1 MISLIEQIRT
11 GSIWNFPGGVH
22 PAENKKQS
30 NTTDI
35 VHARLPEEIV
45 LPVKQ
50 HIGKPGNLLV
60 AVGDAV
66 LKGQQLT
73 ALETG
78 FTLPVHAPTSGVIT
92 AIEPRT
98 TAHPSG
104 LSDVCVV
111 IKPDGLDSWVTKHPV
126 EDFST
131 KTSDELL
138 DVIRQAGISG
148 MGGAGFP
155 TAKKLQSGLGRT
167 DILIVNA
174 AECEPYITSDD
185 KLLQEHA
192 EEVLKGIEVV
202 EHILQPKLTVIGI
215 EDNKPDAIKA
225 LEIAAK
231 DKDIVIRVIPTKYP
245 SGGEKQLIKILTNKE
260 VPAGGIPADIGVLV
274 QNVGSL
280 YSIKRAVIDG
290 EPVVNRVVTLTG
302 KTFKQPRNVWALLG
316 TPVHEL
322 LEEFGY
328 KADKK
333 LPRLILGGPMMGF
346 TLPHANVPITKT
358 SNCILAP
365 TRREISPSTYEMEC
379 IRCSACAE
387 ACPASLLPQQL
398 QWHAKANE
406 LDKCE
411 ELNIKDCIECGA
423 CAFVCPSEIPLVQ
436 YYRQAKAEIKTRK
449 DEATAAERAKI
460 RFEEKNARMERDKA
474 ERENRFKKAADNRR
488 KDMKSADGDD
498 AIAAAIARVKAQK
511 TAADQTPNAEPAV
524 KPAVAAAIAK
534 AKAKQAA
541 AQKAN
546 DAGPDNS
553 EMSKLREERKR
564 QARERKA
571 QQAAT
576 DNPAENSGDTKKDAV
591 AAAIARAKAKK
602 AQQAESASEASAES
616 SGDAKK
622 DAVAAAIAR
631 AKAKK
636 AQQAESTSDAP
647 TESTGD
653 AKKDAVAAA
662 IARAKA
668 KKAQQAESATQ
679 TESEAPAEST
689 GDAKKDAVAAA
700 IARAKAKKAQQAES
714 AAQTESEA
722 PVKSSGDAK
731 KDAVA
736 AAIAR
741 AKAKKAQQA
750 ESATQTAS
758 EAPAKSSGDAKK
770 DAVAAAIARAK
781 AKKAQQAES
790 ATQTESEAPAEST
803 GDAKKDAVAAAIAR
817 AKAKKAQQAES
828 ATQTE
833 SEAPAES
840 TGDAKKDAVAAAIA
854 RAKAKKAQQ
863 AESATLTESE
873 APVKSS
879 GDAKKDAVAAAI
891 ARAKAKKAQQAKQD
905 QTAETPEPVIE
916 VEAEIQSEPVD
927 PKKAAVA
934 AAIARAKAKKAQ
946 QAKQVEAEA
955 TAPEAVVEIEVEAE
969 IRSEPVDPKKA
980 AVAAAIA
987 RAKAR
992 KAQQE
997 QDKKNNEEKE

>member
-11 GSIWNFPGGVH
+11 GSIWSFPGGVH

-30 NTTDI
+30 NTTAI

-60 AVGDAV
+60 AAGDTV

-73 ALETG
+73 ALDTG

-104 LSDVCVV
+104 LSELSVV
-111 IKPDGLDSWVTKHPV
+111 IKPDGLDAWIERNPV
-126 EDFST
+126 EDFSK

-138 DVIRQAGISG
+138 DIVRQAGISG

-167 DILIVNA
+167 DILIINA

-192 EEVLKGIEVV
+192 EEVLKGIEIV

-215 EDNKPDAIKA
+215 EDNKPAAIKA
-225 LEIAAK
+225 LEVAAK

-280 YSIKRAVIDG
+280 YSIKRAVING

-316 TPVHEL
+316 TPVNEL

-365 TRREISPSTYEMEC
+365 TRREIAPSTYEMEC

-449 DEATAAERAKI
+449 DEAAAAERAKI

-488 KDMKSADGDD
+488 KDMKTSGGDD

-511 TAADQTPNAEPAV
+511 AAADQAPNEEPAV

-541 AQKAN
+541 ALKENGAE
-546 DAGPDNS
+546 PDNS

-571 QQAAT
+571 QQASAET
-576 DNPAENSGDTKKDAV
+576 QADNSGEGKKDAVAAAIARAKAKKAQQAASASGAPAESSGDAKKDTVAAAIARAKAKKAQQAEPTSEAPSESSSDAKKDAV

-602 AQQAESASEASAES
+602 AQQAESASDAPVESSGDAKKDAVVAAIARAKAKKAQQAESAAEAPIES

-636 AQQAESTSDAP
+636 AQQTKQAE
-647 TESTGD
+647 TEETHES
-653 AKKDAVAAA
+653 A
-662 IARAKA
+662 IEVEAGIKSEQVDS
-668 KKAQQAESATQ
+668 KKA
-679 TESEAPAEST
+679 
-689 GDAKKDAVAAA
+689 
-700 IARAKAKKAQQAES
+700 
-714 AAQTESEA
+714 
-722 PVKSSGDAK
+722 
-731 KDAVA
+731 
-736 AAIAR
+736 
-741 AKAKKAQQA
+741 
-750 ESATQTAS
+750 
-758 EAPAKSSGDAKK
+758 
-770 DAVAAAIARAK
+770 
-781 AKKAQQAES
+781 
-790 ATQTESEAPAEST
+790 
-803 GDAKKDAVAAAIAR
+803 
-817 AKAKKAQQAES
+817 
-828 ATQTE
+828 
-833 SEAPAES
+833 
-840 TGDAKKDAVAAAIA
+840 
-854 RAKAKKAQQ
+854 
-863 AESATLTESE
+863 
-873 APVKSS
+873 
-879 GDAKKDAVAAAI
+879 AVAAAI
-891 ARAKAKKAQQAKQD
+891 ARAKAKKAQQAKQ
-905 QTAETPEPVIE
+905 AETEEMPEPVIGI
-916 VEAEIQSEPVD
+916 EAEAQQESAD

-946 QAKQVEAEA
+946 QAKQVEAPEIAPEPVAEKETEMVAEA
-955 TAPEAVVEIEVEAE
+955 QSQPVNPKKAAVAAAIARAKAKKAQQAKQVEVQEVAPEAVAEPLIEKETVIE
-969 IRSEPVDPKKA
+969 SETQSQPVDPKKA

-997 QDKKNNEEKE
+997 LAKKNNEEKE

>member
-104 LSDVCVV
+104 LSEMCVV
-111 IKPDGLDSWVTKHPV
+111 IKPDGLDTWIEKNPV
-126 EDFST
+126 ADFST

-511 TAADQTPNAEPAV
+511 TAADQTPKAEPAV

-541 AQKAN
+541 AQKA
-546 DAGPDNS
+546 DSTEPDNS

-571 QQAAT
+571 QQAAADT
-576 DNPAENSGDTKKDAV
+576 PAESSGDAKKDAV

-616 SGDAKK
+616 TGDAKK

-636 AQQAESTSDAP
+636 AQQ
-647 TESTGD
+647 TESASEVPVEKSGD
-653 AKKDAVAAA
+653 SKKDAVAAA

-668 KKAQQAESATQ
+668 KKAQQAESAT
-679 TESEAPAEST
+679 
-689 GDAKKDAVAAA
+689 
-700 IARAKAKKAQQAES
+700 
-714 AAQTESEA
+714 QTESEA

-750 ESATQTAS
+750 KQVEAEATS
-758 EAPAKSSGDAKK
+758 PEIEVEAETQPEPVDPKK
-770 DAVAAAIARAK
+770 AAVAAAIARAK
-781 AKKAQQAES
+781 ARKAQQAKQE
-790 ATQTESEAPAEST
+790 EST
-803 GDAKKDAVAAAIAR
+803 ETPGSVVEPAVEVTAETQQEPVDPKKAAVAAAIAR
-817 AKAKKAQQAES
+817 AKARKAEQAES
-828 ATQTE
+828 ATQAE
-833 SEAPAES
+833 SEAPAE
-840 TGDAKKDAVAAAIA
+840 
-854 RAKAKKAQQ
+854 
-863 AESATLTESE
+863 
-873 APVKSS
+873 SS

-955 TAPEAVVEIEVEAE
+955 TAPETVVEIEVEAE

>member
-11 GSIWNFPGGVH
+11 GSIWSFPGGVH

-60 AVGDAV
+60 SVGDTV

-111 IKPDGLDSWVTKHPV
+111 IKPDGLDAWVKKHPV

-167 DILIVNA
+167 DILIINA

-192 EEVLKGIEVV
+192 EEILKGIEVV

-411 ELNIKDCIECGA
+411 DLNIKDCIECGA

-511 TAADQTPNAEPAV
+511 ATADQDTAAEPTV
-524 KPAVAAAIAK
+524 KPAVAAAIAR

-541 AQKAN
+541 AQKESN
-546 DAGPDNS
+546 SEPDNS

-576 DNPAENSGDTKKDAV
+576 DNPTESSGDGKKDAV

-602 AQQAESASEASAES
+602 AQQAESASEAPVESSGDAKKNAVAAAIARAKAKKAQQAEAVTQTES
-616 SGDAKK
+616 EAPVEKSGDAKK

-636 AQQAESTSDAP
+636 AQQ
-647 TESTGD
+647 TESASEAPVEKSGDVKKDAVAAAIARAKAKKAQQTESASEAPVENTGD

-668 KKAQQAESATQ
+668 KKAQQTESA
-679 TESEAPAEST
+679 SEAPVENT

-700 IARAKAKKAQQAES
+700 IARAKAKKAQQ
-714 AAQTESEA
+714 TES
-722 PVKSSGDAK
+722 
-731 KDAVA
+731 
-736 AAIAR
+736 
-741 AKAKKAQQA
+741 
-750 ESATQTAS
+750 
-758 EAPAKSSGDAKK
+758 
-770 DAVAAAIARAK
+770 
-781 AKKAQQAES
+781 
-790 ATQTESEAPAEST
+790 
-803 GDAKKDAVAAAIAR
+803 
-817 AKAKKAQQAES
+817 
-828 ATQTE
+828 
-833 SEAPAES
+833 
-840 TGDAKKDAVAAAIA
+840 
-854 RAKAKKAQQ
+854 
-863 AESATLTESE
+863 
-873 APVKSS
+873 
-879 GDAKKDAVAAAI
+879 
-891 ARAKAKKAQQAKQD
+891 
-905 QTAETPEPVIE
+905 ETPEP
-916 VEAEIQSEPVD
+916 EAPQESVD

-946 QAKQVEAEA
+946 QAKQDESEKTPEPVVELEAETQQESVDPKKA
-955 TAPEAVVEIEVEAE
+955 AVAAAIARAKAKKAQQAKQAE
-969 IRSEPVDPKKA
+969 TEETLEPVTKVKTETQQEPVDPKKA

-992 KAQQE
+992 KAQQK
-997 QDKKNNEEKE
+997 QDTKNNEEKE

>member
-60 AVGDAV
+60 AAGDTV

-73 ALETG
+73 ALDTG
-78 FTLPVHAPTSGVIT
+78 FTLPVHAPTSGVVT

-104 LSDVCVV
+104 LSEMCVV
-111 IKPDGLDSWVTKHPV
+111 IKPDGLDTWIDKNPV

-636 AQQAESTSDAP
+636 AQQAESASEAP
-647 TESTGD
+647 VEKSGD

-668 KKAQQAESATQ
+668 KKAQQAKSAT
-679 TESEAPAEST
+679 
-689 GDAKKDAVAAA
+689 
-700 IARAKAKKAQQAES
+700 
-714 AAQTESEA
+714 QTESEA

-750 ESATQTAS
+750 ESAAQTESEAPAKSSGDAKKDAVAAAIARAKAKKAQQAESAAQTES

-828 ATQTE
+828 ATQTA
-833 SEAPAES
+833 SEAPVES
-840 TGDAKKDAVAAAIA
+840 SGDPKKAAVAAAIA

-863 AESATLTESE
+863 
-873 APVKSS
+873 
-879 GDAKKDAVAAAI
+879 G
-891 ARAKAKKAQQAKQD
+891 

>member
-11 GSIWNFPGGVH
+11 GSIWDFPGGVH

-35 VHARLPEEIV
+35 THARLPEEIV

-60 AVGDAV
+60 AVGDTV

-73 ALETG
+73 ALDTG

-104 LSDVCVV
+104 LSEICVV
-111 IKPDGLDSWVTKHPV
+111 IKPDGLDTWIEKNPV

-192 EEVLKGIEVV
+192 DEVLKGIEVV

-449 DEATAAERAKI
+449 DEAAAAERAKI

-488 KDMKSADGDD
+488 KDMKTSGGDD

-511 TAADQTPNAEPAV
+511 AAADQAPNEEPAV

-541 AQKAN
+541 AQKAEG
-546 DAGPDNS
+546 AEPDNS

-571 QQAAT
+571 QQAAADT
-576 DNPAENSGDTKKDAV
+576 PAESSGDTKKDAV

-602 AQQAESASEASAES
+602 AQQAESASDAPVES

-636 AQQAESTSDAP
+636 AQQAESAAEAP
-647 TESTGD
+647 AEKSGD
-653 AKKDAVAAA
+653 AKKDAVTAAIARAKAKKAQQAKQAETSEPVVEVETETQSEQVDPKKAAVAAA

-668 KKAQQAESATQ
+668 KKAQQATQ
-679 TESEAPAEST
+679 ETTEAPEP
-689 GDAKKDAVAAA
+689 AV
-700 IARAKAKKAQQAES
+700 E
-714 AAQTESEA
+714 TEA
-722 PVKSSGDAK
+722 G
-731 KDAVA
+731 
-736 AAIAR
+736 
-741 AKAKKAQQA
+741 
-750 ESATQTAS
+750 
-758 EAPAKSSGDAKK
+758 
-770 DAVAAAIARAK
+770 
-781 AKKAQQAES
+781 
-790 ATQTESEAPAEST
+790 
-803 GDAKKDAVAAAIAR
+803 
-817 AKAKKAQQAES
+817 
-828 ATQTE
+828 
-833 SEAPAES
+833 
-840 TGDAKKDAVAAAIA
+840 
-854 RAKAKKAQQ
+854 
-863 AESATLTESE
+863 
-873 APVKSS
+873 SS

-891 ARAKAKKAQQAKQD
+891 ARAKAKKAQQAKQ
-905 QTAETPEPVIE
+905 AETSEPVVE
-916 VEAEIQSEPVD
+916 VETDTQSEQVD

-946 QAKQVEAEA
+946 QAKQDETVETPEPVLEVAAE
-955 TAPEAVVEIEVEAE
+955 TQSEA
-969 IRSEPVDPKKA
+969 VDPKKA

-997 QDKKNNEEKE
+997 LDKKNNEEKE

>member
-111 IKPDGLDSWVTKHPV
+111 IKPDGLDAWVAKHPV
-126 EDFST
+126 ENFST

-192 EEVLKGIEVV
+192 DEVLKGIEVV

-511 TAADQTPNAEPAV
+511 ATADQDTAAEPTV
-524 KPAVAAAIAK
+524 KPAVAAAIAR

-541 AQKAN
+541 AQKESN
-546 DAGPDNS
+546 SEPDNS

-576 DNPAENSGDTKKDAV
+576 DNPTESSGDAKKDAV

-616 SGDAKK
+616 N
-622 DAVAAAIAR
+622 
-631 AKAKK
+631 
-636 AQQAESTSDAP
+636 
-647 TESTGD
+647 GD

-668 KKAQQAESATQ
+668 KKAQQAESA
-679 TESEAPAEST
+679 SDAPAEN
-689 GDAKKDAVAAA
+689 
-700 IARAKAKKAQQAES
+700 
-714 AAQTESEA
+714 
-722 PVKSSGDAK
+722 SGDAK

-741 AKAKKAQQA
+741 AKAKKTQQT
-750 ESATQTAS
+750 ESAS
-758 EAPAKSSGDAKK
+758 EAPIESTGDAKK
-770 DAVAAAIARAK
+770 DAVAVAIARAK
-781 AKKAQQAES
+781 AKKAQQAE
-790 ATQTESEAPAEST
+790 AVTQTESEAPTESSS
-803 GDAKKDAVAAAIAR
+803 DAKK
-817 AKAKKAQQAES
+817 
-828 ATQTE
+828 
-833 SEAPAES
+833 
-840 TGDAKKDAVAAAIA
+840 G
-854 RAKAKKAQQ
+854 
-863 AESATLTESE
+863 
-873 APVKSS
+873 
-879 GDAKKDAVAAAI
+879 AVAAAI
-891 ARAKAKKAQQAKQD
+891 ARAKAKKAQQAKQVE
-905 QTAETPEPVIE
+905 AEAIAPEIE

-934 AAIARAKAKKAQ
+934 AAIARAKARKAQQAKQDESAETPEPVVELEAETQQESVDPKKAAVTAAIARAKAKKAQ
-946 QAKQVEAEA
+946 QAKQAE
-955 TAPEAVVEIEVEAE
+955 TEEILEPVTEVKTETQQ
-969 IRSEPVDPKKA
+969 EPVDPKKA

>member
-35 VHARLPEEIV
+35 VHAKLPEEIV

-60 AVGDAV
+60 AAGDTV

-73 ALETG
+73 ALDTG

-104 LSDVCVV
+104 LSEMCVV
-111 IKPDGLDSWVTKHPV
+111 IKPDGLDTWIEKNPV

-192 EEVLKGIEVV
+192 DEVLKGIEVV

-302 KTFKQPRNVWALLG
+302 KTFKQPRNIWALLG

-511 TAADQTPNAEPAV
+511 AAADQAPNAEPAV

-591 AAAIARAKAKK
+591 AAAIARAKVKK

-636 AQQAESTSDAP
+636 AQQAESATQTANEAPAESSGDAKKDAVAAAIARAKAKKAQQAGSASKAPAESTGDAKKDAVAAAIARAKAKKAQQAGSASEAPVESTGDAKKDAVAAAIARAKAKKAQQAESASDAPTESTGDAKKDAVAAAIARAKAKKAQQAESASDAP

-679 TESEAPAEST
+679 TESEAPAES
-689 GDAKKDAVAAA
+689 
-700 IARAKAKKAQQAES
+700 
-714 AAQTESEA
+714 
-722 PVKSSGDAK
+722 SGD
-731 KDAVA
+731 
-736 AAIAR
+736 
-741 AKAKKAQQA
+741 
-750 ESATQTAS
+750 S
-758 EAPAKSSGDAKK
+758 
-770 DAVAAAIARAK
+770 
-781 AKKAQQAES
+781 
-790 ATQTESEAPAEST
+790 
-803 GDAKKDAVAAAIAR
+803 
-817 AKAKKAQQAES
+817 
-828 ATQTE
+828 
-833 SEAPAES
+833 
-840 TGDAKKDAVAAAIA
+840 
-854 RAKAKKAQQ
+854 
-863 AESATLTESE
+863 
-873 APVKSS
+873 
-879 GDAKKDAVAAAI
+879 KKDAVAAAI

-905 QTAETPEPVIE
+905 ETAETPEPVIE
-916 VEAEIQSEPVD
+916 VEAETQQESVD
-927 PKKAAVA
+927 SKKAAVA
-934 AAIARAKAKKAQ
+934 AAIARAKARKAQ
-946 QAKQVEAEA
+946 QAKQEELVE
-955 TAPEAVVEIEVEAE
+955 TPESVVEPAVEVKAE
-969 IRSEPVDPKKA
+969 TQQEPVDPKKA

-997 QDKKNNEEKE
+997 LDKKNNEEKE

>member
-111 IKPDGLDSWVTKHPV
+111 IKPDGLDAWIEKNPV

-192 EEVLKGIEVV
+192 DEVLKGIEVV

-449 DEATAAERAKI
+449 DEAAAAERAKI

-511 TAADQTPNAEPAV
+511 ATADQAPNAEPAV
-524 KPAVAAAIAK
+524 KPAAAIAK

-541 AQKAN
+541 AQKA
-546 DAGPDNS
+546 DSAEPDNS

-576 DNPAENSGDTKKDAV
+576 DAPAEKSGDAKKDAVAAAIARAKAKKALQVESSTQTESEAPAKSTGDAKKDAV

-602 AQQAESASEASAES
+602 AQQAESSTPTASETPVKSSGDAKKDAVAAAIARAKAKKAQQTESTSETPAES

-636 AQQAESTSDAP
+636 AQQAESASD
-647 TESTGD
+647 
-653 AKKDAVAAA
+653 
-662 IARAKA
+662 
-668 KKAQQAESATQ
+668 
-679 TESEAPAEST
+679 
-689 GDAKKDAVAAA
+689 
-700 IARAKAKKAQQAES
+700 
-714 AAQTESEA
+714 
-722 PVKSSGDAK
+722 
-731 KDAVA
+731 
-736 AAIAR
+736 
-741 AKAKKAQQA
+741 
-750 ESATQTAS
+750 
-758 EAPAKSSGDAKK
+758 
-770 DAVAAAIARAK
+770 
-781 AKKAQQAES
+781 
-790 ATQTESEAPAEST
+790 
-803 GDAKKDAVAAAIAR
+803 
-817 AKAKKAQQAES
+817 
-828 ATQTE
+828 
-833 SEAPAES
+833 APAES

-891 ARAKAKKAQQAKQD
+891 ARAKAKKAQQAESSTPTESEASAESSGDAKKDAVAAAIARAKAKKAQQAKQVE
-905 QTAETPEPVIE
+905 AEAIAPEVEVE

-934 AAIARAKAKKAQ
+934 AAIARAKARKAQ
-946 QAKQVEAEA
+946 QAKQEESAE
-955 TAPEAVVEIEVEAE
+955 TPESVVEPVVELKAE
-969 IRSEPVDPKKA
+969 TQQEPVDPKKA

-987 RAKAR
+987 RAKSR

>member
-60 AVGDAV
+60 AAGDTV

-73 ALETG
+73 ALDTG

-104 LSDVCVV
+104 LSEICVV
-111 IKPDGLDSWVTKHPV
+111 IKPDGLDTWIEKNPV

-192 EEVLKGIEVV
+192 DEVLKGIEVV

-358 SNCILAP
+358 SSCILAP

-449 DEATAAERAKI
+449 DEAAAAERAKI

-488 KDMKSADGDD
+488 KDMKTSGGDD

-511 TAADQTPNAEPAV
+511 AAADQAPNEEPAV

-541 AQKAN
+541 AQKAEG
-546 DAGPDNS
+546 AEPDNS

-571 QQAAT
+571 QQAAADT
-576 DNPAENSGDTKKDAV
+576 PAESSGDTKKDAV

-602 AQQAESASEASAES
+602 AQQAESASDAPVES

-636 AQQAESTSDAP
+636 AQQAESAAEAP
-647 TESTGD
+647 AEKSGD
-653 AKKDAVAAA
+653 AKKDAVTAAIARAKAKKAQQAKQAETSEPVVEVETETQSEQVDPKKAAVAAA

-668 KKAQQAESATQ
+668 KKAQQATQ
-679 TESEAPAEST
+679 ETTEAPEP
-689 GDAKKDAVAAA
+689 AV
-700 IARAKAKKAQQAES
+700 E
-714 AAQTESEA
+714 TEA
-722 PVKSSGDAK
+722 G
-731 KDAVA
+731 
-736 AAIAR
+736 
-741 AKAKKAQQA
+741 
-750 ESATQTAS
+750 
-758 EAPAKSSGDAKK
+758 
-770 DAVAAAIARAK
+770 
-781 AKKAQQAES
+781 
-790 ATQTESEAPAEST
+790 
-803 GDAKKDAVAAAIAR
+803 
-817 AKAKKAQQAES
+817 
-828 ATQTE
+828 
-833 SEAPAES
+833 
-840 TGDAKKDAVAAAIA
+840 
-854 RAKAKKAQQ
+854 
-863 AESATLTESE
+863 
-873 APVKSS
+873 SS

-891 ARAKAKKAQQAKQD
+891 ARAKAKKAQQAKQ
-905 QTAETPEPVIE
+905 AETSEPVVE
-916 VEAEIQSEPVD
+916 VETDTQSEQVD

-946 QAKQVEAEA
+946 QEL
-955 TAPEAVVEIEVEAE
+955 
-969 IRSEPVDPKKA
+969 
-980 AVAAAIA
+980 
-987 RAKAR
+987 
-992 KAQQE
+992 
-997 QDKKNNEEKE
+997 DKKNNEEKE